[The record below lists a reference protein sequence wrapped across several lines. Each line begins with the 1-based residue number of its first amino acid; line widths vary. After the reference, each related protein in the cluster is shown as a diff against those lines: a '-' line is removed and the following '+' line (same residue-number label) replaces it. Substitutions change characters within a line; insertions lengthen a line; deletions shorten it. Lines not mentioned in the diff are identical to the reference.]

1 MRTSNYNLAS
11 MLHGRT
17 ILTLTTAI
25 GMSLFAFAPLQAQD
39 TLPENNGIISITS
52 QDDGD
57 GSSSADNDSAQLAMA
72 AAAQNGDNNSSSFTI
87 SGNATIVSDYRFR
100 GVSLSDGDFAIQGG
114 IDISHDSGFYA
125 GIWGSSIEDSPAF
138 GHSEI
143 DIYGGWSG
151 EIASGITADAGMLV
165 YIYPNGED
173 RDINGDRLNSDY
185 WETFGSLTGDIGP
198 LSATLGIAYSWDQ
211 AALGNDDNIYIF
223 TDLSSAIPGTPISV
237 NGHLGLTDG
246 ALSAQNFGGNNGSSF
261 DWAIG
266 ADWAITKNLT
276 AGVKYTGVEG
286 PSINDFT
293 DDAFVFSI
301 GVSF

>member
-125 GIWGSSIEDSPAF
+125 GIWGSSIEDSPLLA
-138 GHSEI
+138 
-143 DIYGGWSG
+143 
-151 EIASGITADAGMLV
+151 IAKSIFMAVGA
-165 YIYPNGED
+165 EK
-173 RDINGDRLNSDY
+173 S
-185 WETFGSLTGDIGP
+185 P
-198 LSATLGIAYSWDQ
+198 LALPPMPACSSISTPMGKIAI
-211 AALGNDDNIYIF
+211 LM
-223 TDLSSAIPGTPISV
+223 AI
-237 NGHLGLTDG
+237 
-246 ALSAQNFGGNNGSSF
+246 A
-261 DWAIG
+261 
-266 ADWAITKNLT
+266 
-276 AGVKYTGVEG
+276 
-286 PSINDFT
+286 
-293 DDAFVFSI
+293 
-301 GVSF
+301 